1 MATNKTDGICLTT
14 SQQTRDFQNYINTC
28 RNNDDTARA
37 NTFFSQSIV
46 NFKDIF
52 QSLRG
57 QYDNFMIAGDAQNSL
72 MSLSGNSADAVKK
85 QLYELTSRKE
95 KLTQDIRNT
104 QSKAEASDREF
115 LDDIMH
121 GQPKGETIS
130 TLQDVALGIFWLGW
144 VLMAIVLV
152 AVRWGS
158 PGGNWRAA
166 LFTLAIIILSTVCV
180 YALLYTV
187 A

>member
-1 MATNKTDGICLTT
+1 MATNKRDGICLTT
-14 SQQTRDFQNYINTC
+14 SQQTRDFEDYINTC
-28 RNNDDTARA
+28 RSNRDTARA

-52 QSLRG
+52 QSMRG
-57 QYDNFMIAGDAQNSL
+57 QYDNLMITGNAQNTL
-72 MSLSGNSADAVKK
+72 MNLSGNSADAVKK
-85 QLYELTSRKE
+85 QLYQLTNRKE
-95 KLTQDIRNT
+95 KLTQEIRNT
-104 QSKAEASDREF
+104 QSNAEAADREF

-130 TLQDVALGIFWLGW
+130 TLQDVALGIFWFGW

-166 LFTLAIIILSTVCV
+166 LFTLAILIISLFKV
-180 YALLYTV
+180 LL
-187 A
+187 